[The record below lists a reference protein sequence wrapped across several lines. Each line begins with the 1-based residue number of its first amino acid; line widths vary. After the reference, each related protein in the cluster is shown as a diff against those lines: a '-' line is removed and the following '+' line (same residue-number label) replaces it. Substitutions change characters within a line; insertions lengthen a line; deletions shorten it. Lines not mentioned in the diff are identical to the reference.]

1 MNIHTRSYKQM
12 LIYILLIFVLIQVG
26 LASGIQKKD
35 IEIEDY
41 FTQSWISS
49 SQISPDGN
57 SVVYTER
64 RWNKDKDHRETDI
77 WMVTIKNKQT
87 KRLTFDGKN
96 KGQIQWNA
104 ASNYIYY
111 KASYSRA
118 EDEHPPYDGTS
129 QVWKISLSG
138 NNPVPI
144 TQVYGD

>member
-12 LIYILLIFVLIQVG
+12 LIYILLIFVLIQVE

-64 RWNKDKDHRETDI
+64 RWNKDKDHRERI
-77 WMVTIKNKQT
+77 FGWLQSRINKL
-87 KRLTFDGKN
+87 KD
-96 KGQIQWNA
+96 
-104 ASNYIYY
+104 
-111 KASYSRA
+111 
-118 EDEHPPYDGTS
+118 
-129 QVWKISLSG
+129 
-138 NNPVPI
+138 
-144 TQVYGD
+144 